1 MKKKLLISFL
11 FLSGLCCSAQA
22 QLQPVKN
29 VPSPEIAGLG
39 EYGKVPVSLFTGT
52 PNISIPLY
60 KVEVGNF
67 SLPISASYHPSSVK
81 ANSPSGCLGL
91 GWNLMA
97 GGYITRKVNGIL
109 DEKYCT
115 VNNGKVIAPG
125 YYSNAYRLKNIST
138 KEFENLNKYAVNQEE
153 DKFFEISADEFAFD
167 FCGYTGNFYYN
178 QDGGWTVVSDQD
190 IKVLFDPQEDGFI
203 TPDLLTQVKRI
214 DCSEWDHKNYNQR
227 FFNPLVELK

>member
-39 EYGKVPVSLFTGT
+39 EYGKVPVSLFTGI

-60 KVEVGNF
+60 EVKVGNF

-91 GWNLMA
+91 GWNLVA

-109 DEKYCT
+109 DEKYYT
-115 VNNGKVIAPG
+115 IYKGKVITPG

-138 KEFENLNKYAVNQEE
+138 KEFEDLNEHVLNKIDNDFLRFLQMNLHS
-153 DKFFEISADEFAFD
+153 ISAAIRVIFIITKMAA
-167 FCGYTGNFYYN
+167 GP
-178 QDGGWTVVSDQD
+178 
-190 IKVLFDPQEDGFI
+190 LFPI
-203 TPDLLTQVKRI
+203 RISKSYLILRRTDLLLLI
-214 DCSEWDHKNYNQR
+214 C
-227 FFNPLVELK
+227 

>member
-22 QLQPVKN
+22 QLQPVRN

-97 GGYITRKVNGIL
+97 GGIHHQKS
-109 DEKYCT
+109 KW
-115 VNNGKVIAPG
+115 
-125 YYSNAYRLKNIST
+125 YS
-138 KEFENLNKYAVNQEE
+138 
-153 DKFFEISADEFAFD
+153 
-167 FCGYTGNFYYN
+167 
-178 QDGGWTVVSDQD
+178 
-190 IKVLFDPQEDGFI
+190 
-203 TPDLLTQVKRI
+203 
-214 DCSEWDHKNYNQR
+214 
-227 FFNPLVELK
+227 